1 MPKTS
6 IALTFRQDLVF
17 AQSDSI
23 DSKESAEWFLR
34 SHACLRQLSEPELGS
49 LLPACPNLP
58 FPTLNR
64 IGAEFMCS
72 GIQIKIVPF
81 LPDTL
86 ALELLLKFWLTLLL
100 KSWTEVKT

>member
-1 MPKTS
+1 MGPSWLCANLCSDPKEVS
-6 IALTFRQDLVF
+6 LYPPADRFR
-17 AQSDSI
+17 ST
-23 DSKESAEWFLR
+23 
-34 SHACLRQLSEPELGS
+34 
-49 LLPACPNLP
+49 CPNLP

-86 ALELLLKFWLTLLL
+86 ALELLLKSWLALLL
-100 KSWTEVKT
+100 KSWTEVKA